1 MTLTLKKLP
10 DEEFVAPGRSGCPGC
25 PAVTGARMTSKVL
38 GKKSIMVNS
47 TGCMCVNYGYQGS
60 TLFPYIHSL
69 FPNAGA
75 ITAGID
81 AGLKAIGKRDEINLF
96 AYCGDGGTVD
106 IGLQAL
112 SGAVERGHRF
122 LYICYDN
129 EGYMNTGVQRSGS
142 TPHGARTTTTPVA
155 KVMAGEQRPLSR
167 SKDMVKIMAA
177 HGIPYA
183 ATASVA
189 YPLDYMRKVEKAIQ
203 IDGPTYIHL
212 HAPCLVGWGV
222 QENMGIAVARSAVE
236 TCIFPLYEV
245 VDGRKFKLSRRSKK
259 KKPIEEYLK
268 HQTRFKH
275 LTEKNIKDIQKDV
288 DSQWEY
294 LQRLCGMWDAPAGS
308 STGPEDRVP

>member
-1 MTLTLKKLP
+1 MALTLKNLTG
-10 DEEFVAPGRSGCPGC
+10 EEFVAPGRAGCAGC
-25 PAVTGARMTSKVL
+25 PAVMGARMTTKVL
-38 GKKSIMVNS
+38 GKNMIMVNS

-60 TLFPYIHSL
+60 AEFPYIHSL

-81 AGLKAIGKRDEINLF
+81 AGLKALGKREGINLF

-106 IGLQAL
+106 IGFQAL
-112 SGAVERGHRF
+112 SGAVDRGHRF

-142 TPHGARTTTTPVA
+142 TPYKARTTTTPV
-155 KVMAGEQRPLSR
+155 GEMIKGEPRPLSR
-167 SKDMVKIMAA
+167 RKDMVRIMAG

-189 YPLDYMRKVEKAIQ
+189 YPLDYMRKVRKAIQ

-212 HAPCLVGWGV
+212 HAPCLIGWGV
-222 QENMGIAVARSAVE
+222 AENLGVSVARLAVE
-236 TCIFPLYEV
+236 TRMFPLYEV
-245 VDGRKFKLSRRSKK
+245 TDGREYKLSKQVKK

-268 HQTRFKH
+268 LQGRFKH
-275 LTEKNIKDIQKDV
+275 LSQGSIDRMQAEV
-288 DSQWEY
+288 DSYWEH
-294 LQRLCGMWDAPAGS
+294 LQALCS
-308 STGPEDRVP
+308 L

>member
-1 MTLTLKKLP
+1 MAVTLKKLP

-25 PAVTGARMTSKVL
+25 PAVIGARMASKVL
-38 GKKSIMVNS
+38 GKKTIMVNS

-81 AGLKAIGKRDEINLF
+81 AGLKAIGKRDEISLF

-106 IGLQAL
+106 IGIQAL
-112 SGAVERGHRF
+112 SGAVDRGHRF

-142 TPHGARTTTTPVA
+142 TPYRARTTTTPVA
-155 KVMAGEQRPLSR
+155 KVIAGESRPLSR
-167 SKDMVKIMAA
+167 RKDMVKIMAA

-189 YPLDYMRKVEKAIQ
+189 YPLDYMRKVEKAIR

-212 HAPCLVGWGV
+212 HSPCLVGWGID
-222 QENMGIAVARSAVE
+222 ENMGVAVARLAVE
-236 TCIFPLYEV
+236 TCIAPLYEV
-245 VDGRKFKLSRRSKK
+245 INGRKFKVSKPVK
-259 KKPIEEYLK
+259 NKKPIEEYLNL
-268 HQTRFKH
+268 QGRFKH
-275 LTEKNIKDIQKDV
+275 LTKQNIKKIQMDV

-294 LQRLCGMWDAPAGS
+294 LQSLC
-308 STGPEDRVP
+308 TL

>member
-1 MTLTLKKLP
+1 MALTLKTLP
-10 DEEFVAPGRSGCPGC
+10 DEELVAPGRAGCAGC
-25 PAVTGARMTSKVL
+25 PAVMGARMTTKVL
-38 GKKSIMVNS
+38 EKDMIMVNS

-60 TLFPYIHSL
+60 TEFPYIHSL

-81 AGLKAIGKRDEINLF
+81 AGLKALGKRESIHLF

-106 IGLQAL
+106 IGFQAL
-112 SGAVERGHRF
+112 SGAVDRGHRF

-142 TPHGARTTTTPVA
+142 TPYKARTTTTPVGD
-155 KVMAGEQRPLSR
+155 VIQGEPRPISR
-167 SKDMVKIMAA
+167 RKDMVRIMAA

-189 YPLDYMRKVEKAIQ
+189 FPLDYMRKVQKAIQ

-222 QENMGIAVARSAVE
+222 AENLGVTVARLAVE
-236 TCIFPLYEV
+236 TCMFPLYEV
-245 VDGRKFKLSRRSKK
+245 TDGRKYKLSKQVKK
-259 KKPIEEYLK
+259 RKPIEKYLEL
-268 HQTRFKH
+268 QGRFRH
-275 LTEKNIKDIQKDV
+275 LSKESIQRVQADV
-288 DSQWEY
+288 DSSWEY
-294 LQRLCGMWDAPAGS
+294 LQRLC
-308 STGPEDRVP
+308 EL

>member
-1 MTLTLKKLP
+1 MALNLKNLP
-10 DEEFVAPGRSGCPGC
+10 DEEFVAPGRAGCAGC
-25 PAVTGARMTSKVL
+25 PAVMGARMTTKVL
-38 GKKSIMVNS
+38 QKNMIMVNS

-60 TLFPYIHSL
+60 AEFPYIHSL

-81 AGLKAIGKRDEINLF
+81 AGLKALGKRDSINLF

-142 TPHGARTTTTPVA
+142 TPHRARTTTTPV
-155 KVMAGEQRPLSR
+155 GEVIKGEPR
-167 SKDMVKIMAA
+167 SLLRRKDMVGIMAA

-183 ATASVA
+183 AAASVA
-189 YPLDYMRKVEKAIQ
+189 YPLDYMRKVEKAIK

-222 QENMGIAVARSAVE
+222 AENMGVTVARLAVQ
-236 TCIFPLYEV
+236 TCFFPLYEV
-245 VDGRKFKLSRRSKK
+245 TDGHQFSLTRQIRK
-259 KKPIEEYLK
+259 KKPVEEYLK
-268 HQTRFKH
+268 LQGRFKH
-275 LTEKNIKDIQKDV
+275 LSGESMAKIQREV
-288 DSQWEY
+288 DMRWEY
-294 LQRLCGMWDAPAGS
+294 LKNLCGA
-308 STGPEDRVP
+308 